1 PLPLENAHRPW
12 MHVGPPVMGV
22 EIVRHAGAVPQVKEL
37 GQIRAGRGRRRAGA
51 GLHQGHGNAF
61 RATAGASLIGA
72 CAGTRF
78 EAGQAR
84 PSPAIYHLTCV
95 KALRAR
101 MVKLEAGQ
109 KRPAACEEANMTKSR
124 FGSAIVAVIA
134 IALAASVSSSAVA
147 QTQGT
152 THT

>member
-1 PLPLENAHRPW
+1 
-12 MHVGPPVMGV
+12 
-22 EIVRHAGAVPQVKEL
+22 

-61 RATAGASLIGA
+61 RATAGVSLIGA

-84 PSPAIYHLTCV
+84 PSPAISHLTCV

-101 MVKLEAGQ
+101 MGKLGDGQ
-109 KRPAACEEANMTKSR
+109 KRTAALEEANMTKSR

-152 THT
+152 THTFTRSASLFIGNKALALRNQDRQRSHVGLDDDR